1 VNCIGGKY
9 VFAIC
14 QGVRL
19 SGRATINFPLERQ
32 IDLNGNGLQWDT
44 LRHSRKFINESF
56 PTGDAILG
64 RLKLMGV

>member
-32 IDLNGNGLQWDT
+32 KVKSVPDRFRWQWV
-44 LRHSRKFINESF
+44 
-56 PTGDAILG
+56 A
-64 RLKLMGV
+64 MGHTAPLS